1 MGKLWHHARM
11 IPQDDAMTQ
20 SRPSFER
27 IEQTP
32 AFLPHC
38 NDPRI
43 VAMGLA
49 PMSGPWVDTM
59 PSIGWRAHKVS
70 VREQLGRR
78 VYAVLD
84 EGVNA
89 AAEFAGL
96 VFDLAGVETSLQKSE
111 LLDAEALWRA
121 SLVVADDLVVM
132 QPDAQGK
139 YRLVAAS
146 LCSPSDWRLEEKL
159 GSTMAEVHSPIPRL
173 NDEIG
178 DQIDRFFNRL
188 PTDRFTQRFNWSLMP
203 HPDLMSRDEWQV
215 DPASDQLWYRA
226 ERQSLRRLLKSGA
239 IAFTIRVHIC
249 DLTALL
255 PIEGALESLWSAV
268 ETAPDDL
275 SRYKGLDILSPV
287 IANWRRKNRV

>member
-1 MGKLWHHARM
+1 M
-11 IPQDDAMTQ
+11 IPQDDPITQ

-27 IEQTP
+27 IERAP
-32 AFLPHC
+32 AFLPHL

-49 PMSGPWVDTM
+49 PMQGAWVDTT
-59 PSIGWRAHKVS
+59 PSEAWRNHKTS

-84 EGVNA
+84 EGIA
-89 AAEFAGL
+89 AADESAGL
-96 VFDLAGVETSLQKSE
+96 VFDLAGDESSLQKYGAS
-111 LLDAEALWRA
+111 DTEALWRA
-121 SLVVADDLVVM
+121 SLKVADNLVLM
-132 QPDAQGK
+132 QLDDKGK

-159 GSTMAEVHSPIPRL
+159 GASMAEVHGPIPRL

-178 DQIDRFFNRL
+178 DQIDRFFTRL

-226 ERQSLRRLLKSGA
+226 ERQSLRRLPRSGG

-249 DLTALL
+249 NLTALL
-255 PIEGALESLWSAV
+255 PVEGALESLWSAV

-275 SRYKGLDILSPV
+275 RRYKGLDILSPV

>member
-1 MGKLWHHARM
+1 M
-11 IPQDDAMTQ
+11 IPQDDPMTQ

-27 IEQTP
+27 VEQAP

-49 PMSGPWVDTM
+49 PMQGSWVDTK
-59 PSIGWRAHKVS
+59 PSDAWRAHKTS

-78 VYAVLD
+78 VYAVRD
-84 EGVNA
+84 EGVA
-89 AAEFAGL
+89 AAEEFAGL
-96 VFDLAGVETSLQKSE
+96 VFDVVGEQSRLEKSE
-111 LLDAEALWRA
+111 LSDAEALWLA
-121 SLVVADDLVVM
+121 SLQVADDLVVM
-132 QPDAQGK
+132 QSDDQGK

-159 GSTMAEVHSPIPRL
+159 GATMAEVHSPIPRL
-173 NDEIG
+173 NAEIG
-178 DQIDRFFNRL
+178 DQIDRFFARL

-226 ERQSLRRLLKSGA
+226 ERQSLRRLPRSGA

-275 SRYKGLDILSPV
+275 RRYKGLDILSPV

>member
-1 MGKLWHHARM
+1 M

-132 QPDAQGK
+132 QPDAQG
-139 YRLVAAS
+139 
-146 LCSPSDWRLEEKL
+146 
-159 GSTMAEVHSPIPRL
+159 
-173 NDEIG
+173 NIG
-178 DQIDRFFNRL
+178 
-188 PTDRFTQRFNWSLMP
+188 
-203 HPDLMSRDEWQV
+203 
-215 DPASDQLWYRA
+215 
-226 ERQSLRRLLKSGA
+226 
-239 IAFTIRVHIC
+239 
-249 DLTALL
+249 
-255 PIEGALESLWSAV
+255 
-268 ETAPDDL
+268 
-275 SRYKGLDILSPV
+275 
-287 IANWRRKNRV
+287 

>member
-1 MGKLWHHARM
+1 M
-11 IPQDDAMTQ
+11 IPQEDPITQ

-27 IEQTP
+27 IERAP
-32 AFLPHC
+32 AFLPHL

-43 VAMGLA
+43 VTMGLA
-49 PMSGPWVDTM
+49 PMQGAWVDTT
-59 PSIGWRAHKVS
+59 PSEAWRNHKTS

-84 EGVNA
+84 EGIA
-89 AAEFAGL
+89 AADVFAGL
-96 VFDLAGVETSLQKSE
+96 VFDLAGDESSLQKYGAS
-111 LLDAEALWRA
+111 DTEALWRA
-121 SLVVADDLVVM
+121 SLKVADDLVVM
-132 QPDAQGK
+132 QLDDQGK

-146 LCSPSDWRLEEKL
+146 LCSPSDWRLEEKV
-159 GSTMAEVHSPIPRL
+159 GASMAEVHGPIPRL

-178 DQIDRFFNRL
+178 DQIDRFFTRL

-226 ERQSLRRLLKSGA
+226 ERQSLRRLPRSGG

-249 DLTALL
+249 NLTALL
-255 PIEGALESLWSAV
+255 PVEGALESLWSAV
-268 ETAPDDL
+268 ETVPDDL
-275 SRYKGLDILSPV
+275 RRYKGLDILSPV
-287 IANWRRKNRV
+287 MANWRRKNRV

>member
-1 MGKLWHHARM
+1 M
-11 IPQDDAMTQ
+11 IPQDDSMTH

-27 IEQTP
+27 IEQAP

-38 NDPRI
+38 DDPRI

-49 PMSGPWVDTM
+49 PMLGSWVDTT
-59 PSIGWRAHKVS
+59 PSDAWRAHKKS

-84 EGVNA
+84 EGVA
-89 AAEFAGL
+89 AAEEFAGL
-96 VFDLAGVETSLQKSE
+96 VFDIAGEESSLQQSGGS
-111 LLDAEALWRA
+111 DTEALWRA
-121 SLVVADDLVVM
+121 CLEVADDLVVM
-132 QPDAQGK
+132 QSYDQGE

-159 GSTMAEVHSPIPRL
+159 GATMAEVHGPIPRL

-178 DQIDRFFNRL
+178 DQIDRFFTRL

-215 DPASDQLWYRA
+215 DSASDQLWYRA
-226 ERQSLRRLLKSGA
+226 ERQSLRRLPRSGA

-255 PIEGALESLWSAV
+255 PIKGALESLWSAV

-275 SRYKGLDILSPV
+275 RRYKGLDILSPV

>member
-1 MGKLWHHARM
+1 M
-11 IPQDDAMTQ
+11 IPQDDPMTQ

-27 IEQTP
+27 IEQAP

-43 VAMGLA
+43 VSMGLA
-49 PMSGPWVDTM
+49 PMLGSWVDTT
-59 PSIGWRAHKVS
+59 PSDAWRAHKAS

-84 EGVNA
+84 EGVA
-89 AAEFAGL
+89 AADEFAGL
-96 VFDLAGVETSLQKSE
+96 VFDLAGERSRLEKSE
-111 LLDAEALWRA
+111 LADTEALWRA
-121 SLVVADDLVVM
+121 SLEVADDLVVM
-132 QPDAQGK
+132 QSDDHGK

-159 GSTMAEVHSPIPRL
+159 GATMAEVHGPIPRL

-178 DQIDRFFNRL
+178 DQIDRFFTRL

-215 DPASDQLWYRA
+215 NPDSDQLWYRA
-226 ERQSLRRLLKSGA
+226 ERQSLRRLPKSGA

-268 ETAPDDL
+268 ETAPNDL
-275 SRYKGLDILSPV
+275 RRYKGLDILSPV
-287 IANWRRKNRV
+287 IANWRLKNRA

>member
-1 MGKLWHHARM
+1 M
-11 IPQDDAMTQ
+11 IPQEDPITQ

-27 IEQTP
+27 IERAP
-32 AFLPHC
+32 AFLPHL

-43 VAMGLA
+43 VTMGLA
-49 PMSGPWVDTM
+49 PMQGAWVDTT
-59 PSIGWRAHKVS
+59 PSEAWRNHKTS

-84 EGVNA
+84 EGIA
-89 AAEFAGL
+89 AADEFAGL
-96 VFDLAGVETSLQKSE
+96 VFDLAGDESSLQKYGAS
-111 LLDAEALWRA
+111 DTEALWRA
-121 SLVVADDLVVM
+121 SLKVADDLVVM
-132 QPDAQGK
+132 QLDDQGK

-159 GSTMAEVHSPIPRL
+159 GASMAEVHGPIPRL

-178 DQIDRFFNRL
+178 DQIDRFFTRL

-226 ERQSLRRLLKSGA
+226 ERQSLRRLPRSGG

-249 DLTALL
+249 NLTALL
-255 PIEGALESLWSAV
+255 PVEGALESLWSAV
-268 ETAPDDL
+268 ETVPDDL
-275 SRYKGLDILSPV
+275 RRYKGLDILSPV
-287 IANWRRKNRV
+287 MANWRRKNRV